1 MNFILEFAF
10 IPYQGL
16 TLFLFRT
23 DPNFDLKLTCEIT
36 IRKDIFILYFIR
48 MSFIWLKLD
57 DIDKNHVKYPEKYS
71 MTFNKTIRP
80 FI

>member
-1 MNFILEFAF
+1 MNSILEFAF

-36 IRKDIFILYFIR
+36 IRYPKDIFIIYFIR
-48 MSFIWLKLD
+48 MSFI
-57 DIDKNHVKYPEKYS
+57 
-71 MTFNKTIRP
+71 
-80 FI
+80 